1 MMMPGFALGA
11 IEVGGYVSAW
21 AAVAAFLLLLIWA
34 RVLTWMDKD
43 ATPAYLPR
51 QAVNSGYLGLGLL
64 GFLAFFLMPGFWL
77 ALVILSL
84 CVIAGPVGY
93 LIWRNQT
100 VGLKDLKVQL
110 ANFVQNLTP
119 KSRRVVA
126 EVPMEIQFVDSGNA
140 LLPPPSNDAPDRVGF
155 EVVQTV
161 FTEPLRRGAELIE
174 LSALDGNFVCT
185 YRVDGVT
192 YTGRTVDKNGTAAA
206 AAYLRVVSG
215 LDVKEKRKPQV
226 GKVKIS
232 INGRRREL
240 QIQTAGSSAGEQIK
254 VIPDAKRR
262 HDRKLEEL
270 GMPADQL
277 EQIKQVIESRQGV
290 VVVAA
295 PKDQGLTSLLY
306 AILRHHDAFVS
317 QMVTIERMPDTDL
330 EGINQNRLAVNAPP
344 AEELKTVGWVV
355 SQQPDVIMI
364 SPLEEP
370 RSAQELLKFAA
381 EEGRR
386 VYVGLR
392 AGSTFDALTQWRKI
406 VGDDRLA
413 VKNLQMVIA
422 GRLVRK
428 LCNACKVGYA
438 PDPQTLRKLNMD
450 PGKVTKLFQ
459 ARQEPLRDAKG
470 NEVPCE
476 FCHDLR
482 FLGQVG
488 IYESFPIDDAVREV
502 VGKGG
507 TAEQLKAVF
516 RKVRAKLLQERALEQ
531 VQAGETSVQ
540 EVLRV
545 LRPEGSGSEAK
556 RSSIAP
562 RKAPAAATE

>member
-1 MMMPGFALGA
+1 MPGFALGA

-226 GKVKIS
+226 GKVKVS